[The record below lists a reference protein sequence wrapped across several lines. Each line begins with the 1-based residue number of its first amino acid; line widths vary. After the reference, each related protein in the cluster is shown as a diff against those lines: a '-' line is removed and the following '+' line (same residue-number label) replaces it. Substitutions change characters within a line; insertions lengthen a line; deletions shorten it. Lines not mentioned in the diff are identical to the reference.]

1 MMITHKSVAR
11 FLKIFSFVCF
21 DNIKRG
27 SLFNT
32 PVSQSSIGP
41 SKMVLLIFMFLFLDS
56 LIIVLKHTYA
66 INQDLPHPYLR
77 CIVKSTG
84 LDKIKNVF
92 FGSHLV

>member
-1 MMITHKSVAR
+1 
-11 FLKIFSFVCF
+11 
-21 DNIKRG
+21 
-27 SLFNT
+27 
-32 PVSQSSIGP
+32 
-41 SKMVLLIFMFLFLDS
+41 MVLLIFMFLFLDS